1 MPGRWL
7 LLALALPLILTA
19 LRLTD
24 AEPAP
29 LQEFEA
35 QTLTLRYRLRGA
47 LAPSG
52 AVSLVMI
59 DDRTLAEYGRW
70 PLSRR
75 LIAQAIRRL
84 TEGGARVVAV
94 DLLFAEPEPGLPP
107 DIAALLATTTGARIP
122 DPDGDLAQA
131 LASSPGAIIG
141 FAFVFDPEEHTAS
154 ADLPPALM
162 DAAFRVVRQPPL
174 PTDSAEPDPA
184 GVIAPLE
191 PLARAATPAHVTVLL
206 DPDGQLRH
214 DRTAI
219 RYSDAW
225 FPSLAVEAVR
235 RYRGIDP
242 GAMVLQVGSGIA
254 MGPDFIATDGRMRL
268 PVNHYGPP
276 GTIETHSMADLLGGR
291 LAPEAFR
298 DRVVL
303 IGASARGVG
312 DSFATPFSRS
322 LPGAE
327 HLATVIDNLL
337 TGRTPTDRATLL
349 GADSAAILL
358 GGLAATALGTLMAP
372 VAAGLATLALITGWI
387 VAADVLFAQAGLW
400 LTVTSPALAA
410 LAGFSLSAA
419 RRTLIGDRARRLAE
433 RQRRN
438 LMRYF
443 SPEVAERVMNTNA
456 PGLDD
461 RVQTCAILFI
471 DLVGFT
477 GVNERLSPNEAMDLL
492 RGFYRLVESAV
503 LDHGGIV
510 DKFMGDGAMAVF
522 GIITPMPDDAA
533 HALKAAR
540 HLATAM
546 DGLNADL
553 AAAGLTTLKIALGL
567 HIGPVLIGDTGG
579 TRQFTYTVT
588 GDPVNVASRLQHVTR
603 ELGVTI
609 AASDAIIEAARSAEG
624 GGALV
629 EGFVEMPLQTLR
641 GRERPVGIWGWPA
654 PPPSAD

>member
-1 MPGRWL
+1 LPGRWL
-7 LLALALPLILTA
+7 LLALAVPLVLA
-19 LRLTD
+19 LLRLTD

-29 LQEFEA
+29 FQDFEA
-35 QTLTLRYRLRGA
+35 QTLTLRYHLRGP
-47 LAPSG
+47 LEPSG
-52 AVSLVMI
+52 SVTLVMI

-75 LIAQAIRRL
+75 LIADAVRRM
-84 TEGGARVVAV
+84 TADGAAVVAV
-94 DLLFAEPEPGLPP
+94 DLLFAEPEPGGP
-107 DIAALLATTTGARIP
+107 DV
-122 DPDGDLAQA
+122 DLAQA
-131 LASSPGAIIG
+131 LAASPRAIVG
-141 FAFVFDPEEHTAS
+141 FAFLFDPERAVATR
-154 ADLPPALM
+154 LPPALK
-162 DAAFRVVRQPPL
+162 DAAYRVVREPAL
-174 PTDSAEPDPA
+174 PINAGLPDPA

-191 PLARAATPAHVTVLL
+191 TLARAAVPAHVSVLL

-214 DRTAI
+214 DQTAI
-219 RYSDAW
+219 RYGDLW
-225 FPSLAVEAVR
+225 FPSLPVEAVR
-235 RYRGIDP
+235 RFLGIDP
-242 GAMVLQVGSGIA
+242 GDMALHVGSGVA
-254 MGPDFIATDGRMRL
+254 FGPDLIQTDGRMRL
-268 PVNHYGPP
+268 AVNHYGPP
-276 GTIETHSMADLLGGR
+276 GTVETHSMAELLGGE
-291 LAPEAFR
+291 LAEGTFR
-298 DRVVL
+298 DRIVL

-312 DSFATPFSRS
+312 DSFATPFSRT

-337 TGRTPTDRATLL
+337 TGRTPTDRAALVT
-349 GADSAAILL
+349 ADTAAILA
-358 GGLAATALGTLMAP
+358 GGIAATLFGALLAP
-372 VAAGLATLALITGWI
+372 VTAGLATLALIAGWI
-387 VAADVLFAQAGLW
+387 VAAAVLFAKANLW
-400 LTVTSPALAA
+400 LAVTSPALAA
-410 LAGFSLSAA
+410 FAGFALSSA

-443 SPEVAERVMNTNA
+443 SPEIAERLMNTNA

-522 GIITPMPDDAA
+522 GIITPSPDDAA
-533 HALKAAR
+533 DALKAAR
-540 HLATAM
+540 VLASSM
-546 DGLNADL
+546 DTLNAEL
-553 AAAGLTTLKIALGL
+553 EAAGQTTLKIAMGL

-603 ELGVTI
+603 ELGVVI
-609 AASDAIIEAARSAEG
+609 AASDAIIEAARSSGG
-624 GGALV
+624 GGAV
-629 EGFVEMPLQTLR
+629 EGFVELPLKSLR

-654 PPPSAD
+654 PPVD

>member
-7 LLALALPLILTA
+7 LLTLALPLILAA

-24 AEPAP
+24 AEPPP
-29 LQEFEA
+29 LQDLEA
-35 QTLTLRYRLRGA
+35 QTLTLRYRLRGP
-47 LAPSG
+47 LKPSG

-75 LIAQAIRRL
+75 LIAQAVRRL
-84 TEGGARVVAV
+84 TEDGARVVAV
-94 DLLFAEPEPGLPP
+94 DLLFAEPEPGV
-107 DIAALLATTTGARIP
+107 P
-122 DPDGDLAQA
+122 DPDAELAQA
-131 LASSPGAIIG
+131 LAASPRAIVA
-141 FAFVFDPEEHTAS
+141 FAFQFDPERAVS
-154 ADLPPALM
+154 GGLPPALM
-162 DAAFRVVRQPPL
+162 DAAFRVVREPAV
-174 PTDSAEPDPA
+174 PTDAGPADPT
-184 GVIAPLE
+184 GLIAPLE
-191 PLARAATPAHVTVLL
+191 PLARAATPAHVSVLL
-206 DPDGQLRH
+206 DADGQLRH
-214 DRTAI
+214 DQTAI
-219 RYSDAW
+219 RYSDTW
-225 FPSLAVEAVR
+225 FPSLPVEAVR
-235 RYRGIDP
+235 RFRDISPD
-242 GAMVLQVGSGIA
+242 AMLLHVGSGI
-254 MGPDFIATDGRMRL
+254 MLGPGFIATDDRMRL
-268 PVNHYGPP
+268 AVNHYGPP
-276 GTIETHSMADLLGGR
+276 GTIETHSMADLLGAK
-291 LAPEAFR
+291 LAPGGKLAPDTFR

-312 DSFATPFSRS
+312 DSFATPFSRT

-337 TGRTPTDRATLL
+337 TDRTPTDRAALVLADTL
-349 GADSAAILL
+349 AILT
-358 GGLAATALGTLMAP
+358 GGLAAAMLGTLMAP
-372 VAAGLATLALITGWI
+372 VTAGLATFALIAGWI
-387 VAADVLFAQAGLW
+387 AVATALFAKANLW

-410 LAGFSLSAA
+410 FAGFALSAA

-443 SPEVAERVMNTNA
+443 SPEVAERLMNTNA

-522 GIITPMPDDAA
+522 GIITPTPDDAA
-533 HALKAAR
+533 NALRAAR
-540 HLATAM
+540 DLATAM
-546 DGLNADL
+546 DGLNAEL
-553 AAAGLTTLKIALGL
+553 AASGLTTLKIAMGL

-588 GDPVNVASRLQHVTR
+588 GDPVNVASRLQHITR

-609 AASDAIIEAARSAEG
+609 AASDAIIEAARSTDG
-624 GGALV
+624 GSRMV
-629 EGFVEMPLQTLR
+629 EGFMEMPLQTLR
-641 GRERPVGIWGWPA
+641 GRERPIGIWGWPA
-654 PPPSAD
+654 PHTN

>member
-1 MPGRWL
+1 MRLPGRWL
-7 LLALALPLILTA
+7 LLPLAIPLVLAL

-29 LQEFEA
+29 LQDLEA
-35 QTLTLRYRLRGA
+35 QTLTLRYRLRGP
-47 LAPSG
+47 LEPSG

-75 LIAQAIRRL
+75 LIADAVRRL
-84 TEGGARVVAV
+84 TADGVAVVAV
-94 DLLFAEPEPGLPP
+94 DLLFAEREHG
-107 DIAALLATTTGARIP
+107 IP
-122 DPDGDLAQA
+122 DPDAELAEA
-131 LASSPGAIIG
+131 LAASSRAMVG
-141 FAFVFDPEEHTAS
+141 FAFLFDPERAVS
-154 ADLPPALM
+154 SVPPAALA
-162 DAAFRVVRQPPL
+162 DAAYRVVREPAVAADTGP
-174 PTDSAEPDPA
+174 PDPA
-184 GVIAPLE
+184 GLIAPLE
-191 PLARAATPAHVTVLL
+191 TLARAAVPAHVSVLL

-214 DRTAI
+214 DQTAI
-219 RYSDAW
+219 RYGDAW
-225 FPSLAVEAVR
+225 FPSLPVEAVR
-235 RYRGIDP
+235 RFLRIDP
-242 GAMVLQVGSGIA
+242 DDMVLHLGSGVA
-254 MGPDFIATDGRMRL
+254 LGPDFVATDSRMRL
-268 PVNHYGPP
+268 AVNHYGPP
-276 GTIETHSMADLLGGR
+276 GTVETHSMADLLGGG
-291 LAPEAFR
+291 LAQGTFR

-303 IGASARGVG
+303 LGASARGVG
-312 DSFATPFSRS
+312 DSFATPFSRT

-337 TGRTPTDRATLL
+337 TGRTPTDRPALVPADTAAILAGGIAATLL
-349 GADSAAILL
+349 GTLLTPIL
-358 GGLAATALGTLMAP
+358 
-372 VAAGLATLALITGWI
+372 AGLATLVLIAGWT
-387 VAADVLFAQAGLW
+387 AASAILFATAGLW

-410 LAGFSLSAA
+410 LAGFALSSA

-433 RQRRN
+433 RQRHN

-443 SPEVAERVMNTNA
+443 SPEIAERLMNTNA

-461 RVQTCAILFI
+461 RVQTCTILFI

-522 GIITPMPDDAA
+522 GIITPSPDDAA
-533 HALKAAR
+533 DALKAAR
-540 HLATAM
+540 ALASAM
-546 DGLNADL
+546 DTLNAEL
-553 AAAGLTTLKIALGL
+553 EAAGLTTLKIAMGL

-588 GDPVNVASRLQHVTR
+588 GDPVNVASRLQHITR
-603 ELGVTI
+603 ELGVVI
-609 AASDAIIEAARSAEG
+609 AASDAVIEAARSSGGG
-624 GGALV
+624 GGAV
-629 EGFVEMPLQTLR
+629 EGFVELPLTSLR

-654 PPPSAD
+654 PPAD

>member
-7 LLALALPLILTA
+7 LLALVVPLVLAL

-29 LQEFEA
+29 LQDLEA
-35 QTLTLRYRLRGA
+35 QTLTLRYRLRGP
-47 LAPSG
+47 LEPSG
-52 AVSLVMI
+52 SVTLVMI

-75 LIAQAIRRL
+75 LIADAVRRM
-84 TEGGARVVAV
+84 TADGAAVVAV
-94 DLLFAEPEPGLPP
+94 DLLFAEPEPG
-107 DIAALLATTTGARIP
+107 
-122 DPDGDLAQA
+122 DPDREPGPDADLAQA
-131 LASSPGAIIG
+131 LAASPRAIVG
-141 FAFVFDPEEHTAS
+141 FAFLFDPERAVSTR
-154 ADLPPALM
+154 LLPALL
-162 DAAFRVVRQPPL
+162 DAAYRVVREPAL
-174 PTDSAEPDPA
+174 PTGAGPPDPV
-184 GVIAPLE
+184 GLIAPLE
-191 PLARAATPAHVTVLL
+191 PLAQAAVPAHVSVLL

-214 DRTAI
+214 DQTAI
-219 RYSDAW
+219 RYSDHW
-225 FPSLAVEAVR
+225 FPSLPVEAVR
-235 RYRGIDP
+235 RFLDIDP
-242 GAMVLQVGSGIA
+242 GDMALHVGSGVA
-254 MGPDFIATDGRMRL
+254 LGPDLIQTDGRMRL
-268 PVNHYGPP
+268 AVNHYGPP
-276 GTIETHSMADLLGGR
+276 GTVETHSMAELLGGE
-291 LAPEAFR
+291 LAQGTFR
-298 DRVVL
+298 DRIVL

-312 DSFATPFSRS
+312 DSFATPFSRT

-337 TGRTPTDRATLL
+337 TGRTPTDRTALVP
-349 GADSAAILL
+349 ADTAAILA
-358 GGLAATALGTLMAP
+358 GGIAATLLGTLMAP
-372 VAAGLATLALITGWI
+372 VMAGLATLALIAGWI
-387 VAADVLFAQAGLW
+387 VAATVLFAKANLW
-400 LTVTSPALAA
+400 LAVTSPALAA
-410 LAGFSLSAA
+410 FAGFALSSA

-443 SPEVAERVMNTNA
+443 SPDVAERLMNTNA

-492 RGFYRLVESAV
+492 RGFYRLVENAV

-522 GIITPMPDDAA
+522 GIITPAPDDAA
-533 HALKAAR
+533 NALKAAR
-540 HLATAM
+540 VLASSM
-546 DGLNADL
+546 DTLNAEL
-553 AAAGLTTLKIALGL
+553 EAAGLTTLKIAMGL

-603 ELGVTI
+603 ELGVVI
-609 AASDAIIEAARSAEG
+609 AASDAIIEAARASG
-624 GGALV
+624 GGGGTV
-629 EGFVEMPLQTLR
+629 EGFVEMPLTGLR

-654 PPPSAD
+654 PPMD